1 MPNHSRIDCA
11 SPALLTV
18 QAPEDIE
25 FLIKES
31 EIITGRPGRTFAV
44 AGAGWQIFRLHWL
57 QGVVKVDR
65 LDTACQVLSTE
76 RVPTRSFYEH
86 RLIRALATG
95 QLFTPPVGCP
105 N

>member
-1 MPNHSRIDCA
+1 MSR
-11 SPALLTV
+11 PLALLCSPHPDGV
-18 QAPEDIE
+18 SDSVARLVAEGAAE
-25 FLIKES
+25 
-31 EIITGRPGRTFAV
+31 
-44 AGAGWQIFRLHWL
+44 AGADWQIFRLHWL

-65 LDTACQVLSTE
+65 LDTAGQALSTE
-76 RVPTRSFYEH
+76 RVPTRAFYEH

>member
-1 MPNHSRIDCA
+1 MPNHSRIAYA

-44 AGAGWQIFRLHWL
+44 AGADWQIFRLHWL
-57 QGVVKVDR
+57 QGVLKVDW
-65 LDTACQVLSTE
+65 LDSAGQILNTE
-76 RVPTRSFYEH
+76 RIPTRAFCEH
-86 RLIRALATG
+86 RLIGALASG

-105 N
+105 S

>member
-1 MPNHSRIDCA
+1 MPSHDHLACDAQTLVN
-11 SPALLTV
+11 V

-44 AGAGWQIFRLHWL
+44 AGANWQVFRLHWL

-65 LDTACQVLSTE
+65 LDVSGQVLSTE
-76 RVPTRSFYEH
+76 RVPTKAFCEH
-86 RLIRALATG
+86 RLIGALASG
-95 QLFTPPVGCP
+95 QLFTPQVGCP

>member
-1 MPNHSRIDCA
+1 MPSHGHLACNA
-11 SPALLTV
+11 QTLVNVL
-18 QAPEDIE
+18 APEDIE

-65 LDTACQVLSTE
+65 LDTAGQVLSTE
-76 RVPTRSFYEH
+76 RVPTKAFCEH
-86 RLIRALATG
+86 RLIGALASG
-95 QLFTPPVGCP
+95 LLFTPPVGCP